1 MYDDWQMTSQHSD
14 ILVRAGDISA
24 ALRAAD
30 NDDWDLDDRDI
41 QFNERFD
48 PFADD
53 PE

>member
-1 MYDDWQMTSQHSD
+1 MYDDWQMTQQHSD

-24 ALRAAD
+24 VLRAAED
-30 NDDWDLDDRDI
+30 AEWELDDALPMT
-41 QFNERFD
+41 EPLD